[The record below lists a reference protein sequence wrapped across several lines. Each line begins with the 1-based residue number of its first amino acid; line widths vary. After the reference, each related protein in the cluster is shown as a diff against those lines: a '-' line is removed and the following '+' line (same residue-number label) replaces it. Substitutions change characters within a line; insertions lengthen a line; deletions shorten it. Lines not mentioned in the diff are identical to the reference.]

1 MDHVPPVLP
10 LNIIITL
17 IIYVIL
23 ASLTVLPAQ
32 IYNLVTNVSSPIT
45 STLSQR
51 LANPQIVLLMKLSR
65 TEIVIVL
72 MALIESVEFVECANL
87 ISFIILT
94 FNIVKNAQ
102 TIVLNAPIKS
112 CVHNA
117 NSTSNS
123 KMDNVNSIST
133 ASNKVLHSSVKIL
146 L

>member
-17 IIYVIL
+17 KSYVNL
-23 ASLTVLPAQ
+23 ASLTALSAQ
-32 IYNLVTNVSSPIT
+32 IYNLVTNVSSLIT
-45 STLSQR
+45 STPSQR
-51 LANPQIVLLMKLSR
+51 LANPQIVLLTKPSR
-65 TEIVIVL
+65 METVIVL
-72 MALIESVEFVECANL
+72 MALIVSVEFVECANL
-87 ISFIILT
+87 INFIIRT
-94 FNIVKNAQ
+94 FNTVRNAQ